1 MKREDFGHSG
11 PVHAPLY
18 PEGIRTNKN
27 FELIQVLVK
36 PNPKKA
42 AALIPEPLEPE
53 PQPLAAVI
61 VANYRFVTNIGPYR
75 EAIVN
80 LTARYKG
87 EPVAYT
93 AYIYVDSDASM
104 AGGRERFGHPKKMAE
119 LTFTQDCEVV
129 RGTCTRRGFK
139 IIDAAVCIYRDANMA
154 HVLMRPLYQLKV
166 IPQPDVN
173 SPADISLVKTWQEDM
188 EFHELLGGPAAVSF
202 ERSPADPIHELEPV
216 EIIGGVYAVGSL
228 KGPYGEEVERFKG
241 RCFGS

>member
-1 MKREDFGHSG
+1 MKKEDFGHST

-18 PEGIRTNKN
+18 PEGIRTNKR
-27 FELIQVLVK
+27 FELIQVLIR
-36 PNPKKA
+36 PNPEKA

-53 PQPLAAVI
+53 AEPLAAVI

-80 LTARYKG
+80 ITARYKG

-93 AYIYVDSDASM
+93 AYIYVDSDASL

-119 LTFTQDCEVV
+119 LTFSQDCEVV

-139 IIDAAVCIYRDANMA
+139 IVDAAVCIHRDANME

-173 SPADISLVKTWQEDM
+173 AQADISLVKTWQEDL
-188 EFHELLGGPAAVSF
+188 EFHEMLGGPATVSF
-202 ERSPADPIHELEPV
+202 ERSPADPIYQLEPV
-216 EIIGGVYAVGSL
+216 EILGGVYVVGSL
-228 KGPYGEEVERFKG
+228 KGPYGEEVERFRG
-241 RCFGS
+241 RTFGA

>member
-1 MKREDFGHSG
+1 MKKENFGHSG

-27 FELIQVLVK
+27 FELIQVLIK
-36 PNPKKA
+36 PNPEKA

-53 PQPLAAVI
+53 PEPLASVI

-119 LTFTQDCEVV
+119 FSFTQDCEVV
-129 RGTCTRRGFK
+129 RGTCIRRGFR
-139 IIDAAVCIYRDANMA
+139 IVDAAVCIHREANMA

-173 SPADISLVKTWQEDM
+173 SPAEISLVKTWQEDM
-188 EFHELLGGPAAVSF
+188 EFHELLGGPATVSF
-202 ERSPADPIHELEPV
+202 ERSPADPIYELEPI
-216 EIIGGVYAVGSL
+216 EIIGGVYVVGSL
-228 KGPYGEEVERFKG
+228 RGPFGEEVERFKG
-241 RCFGS
+241 PTFGA

>member
-1 MKREDFGHSG
+1 MKKEDFGHST

-18 PEGIRTNKN
+18 PEGIRTNKR
-27 FELIQVLVK
+27 FELIQVLMK
-36 PNPKKA
+36 PNPEKA

-53 PQPLAAVI
+53 AEPLAAVI

-80 LTARYKG
+80 ITARYKG

-93 AYIYVDSDASM
+93 AYIYVDSDASL

-119 LTFTQDCEVV
+119 LTLSQDCEVV

-139 IIDAAVCIYRDANMA
+139 IVDAAVCIYRDANME

-166 IPQPDVN
+166 VPQPDVN
-173 SPADISLVKTWQEDM
+173 AQADISLVKTWQEDL
-188 EFHELLGGPAAVSF
+188 EFHEMLGGPATVSF
-202 ERSPADPIHELEPV
+202 ERSPADPIYQLEPA
-216 EIIGGVYAVGSL
+216 EIIGGVYVVGSL

-241 RCFGS
+241 RTFCA